1 MSIIVLIYS
10 IFSFYTHFACKHI
23 SVKFCDKK
31 NETFRLTET
40 TRLPEETTT
49 ELPSIVSSTVSV
61 FEKNESQTVSYQVF
75 NPFVKPVVNSVVKP
89 VNPAKP
95 VNPVVKP
102 VERVR
107 SDPDYEDDPAFEVIH
122 FQLVFEFLMS
132 HCRSDQVIFIF
143 LKIHFLLASLT

>member
-31 NETFRLTET
+31 NETFRISET
-40 TRLPEETTT
+40 SILPEETTT
-49 ELPSIVSSTVSV
+49 ELPSIVSSTISV
-61 FEKNESQTVSYQVF
+61 FVKNESQTVSYQVF
-75 NPFVKPVVNSVVKP
+75 NPFVKPVVNSVV
-89 VNPAKP
+89 NP

-107 SDPDYEDDPAFEVIH
+107 SDPDYEDDPAFEVIN
-122 FQLVFEFLMS
+122 L
-132 HCRSDQVIFIF
+132 
-143 LKIHFLLASLT
+143 SLSF